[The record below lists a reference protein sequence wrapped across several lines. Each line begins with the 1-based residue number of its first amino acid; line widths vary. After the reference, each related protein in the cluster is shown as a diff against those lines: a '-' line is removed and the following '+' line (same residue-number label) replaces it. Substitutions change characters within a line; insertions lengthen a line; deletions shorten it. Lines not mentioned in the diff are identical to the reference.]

1 MYGNDEQYYCIINIY
16 MKSRGRVNHILYK
29 VFTNQWLL
37 YIVAA
42 LSIYKIIQYLCINDI
57 IRVLI
62 FIMSAVITRYF
73 TRNMIIVLGIPL
85 LLSIIS
91 NHVYFEGFTDTS
103 DKKPLI
109 AKPKLK
115 PIDKSDIVLPL
126 DETDSPTKTDS
137 TPSSTDTDTEQYDNR
152 VNHAKTLGDNM
163 KTYRELLGSDGF
175 AQMTADTQELL
186 NQQEKLGKS
195 IRQFAPII
203 EKMTPFLTQA
213 SGLLSKLD
221 NTQLQEIT
229 KTIKNI

>member
-1 MYGNDEQYYCIINIY
+1 
-16 MKSRGRVNHILYK
+16 
-29 VFTNQWLL
+29 
-37 YIVAA
+37 
-42 LSIYKIIQYLCINDI
+42 
-57 IRVLI
+57 
-62 FIMSAVITRYF
+62 
-73 TRNMIIVLGIPL
+73 MIIVLGIPL
-85 LLSIIS
+85 VLSIIS
-91 NHVYFEGFTDTS
+91 NYVYFEGFTDTDPTKHTPS
-103 DKKPLI
+103 KPTPS
-109 AKPKLK
+109 KPTPK
-115 PIDKSDIVLPL
+115 PVDHSDIVVPL
-126 DETDSPTKTDS
+126 DETDSPTKTES
-137 TPSSTDTDTEQYDNR
+137 TPSTTEADTEQYENR

-163 KTYRELLGSDGF
+163 KSYRELLGSDGF